1 MANNIK
7 YTNSENYNKH
17 LDFNTR
23 IKIQKVITDNRD
35 QTGSFKSTLKSVGE
49 MFQKDP
55 TTISKEVKN
64 HRIEK
69 KFIVGEVTRQ
79 NNSCIHYSEC
89 KRIKLCGNSSCTV
102 LCKKCVVCK
111 EYCKDYEKRVCRH
124 LKSFPWVCNGCGML
138 YLLVSN

>member
-35 QTGSFKSTLKSVGE
+35 QTGSFKLTLKSVGE

-55 TTISKEVKN
+55 TTISKEVK
-64 HRIEK
+64 
-69 KFIVGEVTRQ
+69 
-79 NNSCIHYSEC
+79 
-89 KRIKLCGNSSCTV
+89 
-102 LCKKCVVCK
+102 
-111 EYCKDYEKRVCRH
+111 
-124 LKSFPWVCNGCGML
+124 KS
-138 YLLVSN
+138 